1 MSLMKFHINHGQGQE
16 ENERNV
22 LKLYQIKNVW
32 YLAIV
37 PGGNFCYQHNSSS
50 SSILPFI
57 LSIFLNNLFLLR
69 KFNSIV

>member
-16 ENERNV
+16 ENERNE

-37 PGGNFCYQHNSSS
+37 PGENFSYQHNSSS
-50 SSILPFI
+50 SSSI
-57 LSIFLNNLFLLR
+57 LSLLHYFL
-69 KFNSIV
+69 